1 MQGSS
6 GAAKENLT
14 DSGAG
19 CDHRRG
25 VRQVIGIQTTD
36 VRKRCCTFTILAVAI
51 NAAITMAEVLRQRC
65 ECPSERSN
73 LAMPCQGHSH
83 KRTF

>member
-1 MQGSS
+1 
-6 GAAKENLT
+6 
-14 DSGAG
+14 
-19 CDHRRG
+19 
-25 VRQVIGIQTTD
+25 
-36 VRKRCCTFTILAVAI
+36 
-51 NAAITMAEVLRQRC
+51 MAEVLRQRC